1 MELTPTLGE
10 MSGCVGVGCASSLV
24 SGEDAGRSRVHVAI
38 SRSDGS
44 VSVSDVRLSAGAA
57 ADDDDDDDGS
67 GSGSS
72 NSGSRRRRR
81 RDRAEEDETSSSLIL
96 LSMIRSRY
104 YRNGGVGGGVGGF
117 GEEEKGAAAGAVD
130 GAARSVM
137 ASVLNMEGDEISERV
152 LHAFGDDDDDG
163 DGKDDDGDEDEL
175 RGVLRAAR
183 SVLSGRSDAVLLVPE
198 DRPDSTTTMTAMSP
212 HTILPP
218 DPIIF
223 PGSFNPPHAGH
234 VALADA
240 ARRAMGRKRDEEFR
254 HGEEERRRH
263 RVEFGGGT
271 EEFMMSALDYH
282 DVKRGP
288 PGILFE
294 ISLTNPDKDP
304 ISADEAS
311 KRVRL
316 FLQRLEGEETEEK
329 TKTTHPRMDWGVLLT
344 SSPLFVQKAETVAE
358 CLSERGG
365 KSANGGRK
373 TSSRTRKMTFV
384 IGADTMVRIVDPKYY
399 GNSRDDM
406 LEAVRDMGNR
416 GVHFV
421 AGGRLE
427 QNKGKGKEDEG

>member
-1 MELTPTLGE
+1 
-10 MSGCVGVGCASSLV
+10 
-24 SGEDAGRSRVHVAI
+24 
-38 SRSDGS
+38 
-44 VSVSDVRLSAGAA
+44 
-57 ADDDDDDDGS
+57 
-67 GSGSS
+67 
-72 NSGSRRRRR
+72 
-81 RDRAEEDETSSSLIL
+81 
-96 LSMIRSRY
+96 
-104 YRNGGVGGGVGGF
+104 
-117 GEEEKGAAAGAVD
+117 
-130 GAARSVM
+130 
-137 ASVLNMEGDEISERV
+137 
-152 LHAFGDDDDDG
+152 
-163 DGKDDDGDEDEL
+163 
-175 RGVLRAAR
+175 
-183 SVLSGRSDAVLLVPE
+183 
-198 DRPDSTTTMTAMSP
+198 MTAMSP

-421 AGGRLE
+421 GGGRLE
-427 QNKGKGKEDEG
+427 QNKGKGKEDEGAGARFVTGEEELSSLPDDVREMFTIIKEEDFRIDLSSTEIRRREAAKTEKKKKKEEKETGAE